1 MNGQMFEPKKNS
13 AWMSM
18 MILLGLTFAC
28 AFVVQVVVIVGILI
42 STGDIKSMLEGGG
55 NSLFSENTYVLYT
68 ILAASS
74 ISTFLLPSVFLQI
87 TEKNQY
93 RYFPSEPFQLKNYL
107 VLIFLFLL
115 VSNPAMELVS
125 RWNMDMKLPDFL
137 EKTETWMRSQ
147 EDQMK
152 ELTERLVMVDGIGML
167 MMNLL
172 VMAVIPA
179 IVEEY
184 YFRGALQNILGRLFN
199 NVHVAIWVTAIIFSA
214 IHVQFYG
221 FFPRMLLGL
230 IFGYAFVWSKNIWVP
245 IFAHFLNNASV
256 TIIAF
261 VYTRNGKT
269 YEDLQNAD
277 PYTIPFYISSI
288 IISVAI
294 AFYFYK
300 ISNQK
305 TKSNELKLD

>member
-1 MNGQMFEPKKNS
+1 
-13 AWMSM
+13 
-18 MILLGLTFAC
+18 
-28 AFVVQVVVIVGILI
+28 
-42 STGDIKSMLEGGG
+42 
-55 NSLFSENTYVLYT
+55 SLF
-68 ILAASS
+68 
-74 ISTFLLPSVFLQI
+74 LQL

-93 RYFPSEPFQLKNYL
+93 RYFPAEPFQLKNYL

-115 VSNPAMELVS
+115 VCNPMMELGS

-137 EKTETWMRSQ
+137 EKTELWRRSQ

-152 ELTERLVMVDGIGML
+152 ELTVQLVMVDSVGEV
-167 MMNLL
+167 MMNLR
-172 VMAVIPA
+172 VMAGIPA

-184 YFRGALQNILGRLFN
+184 DFRGALQNILVRLFK
-199 NVHVAIWVTAIIFSA
+199 NVHVAIWVTATIFSA
-214 IHVQFYG
+214 VPVQSYA

-230 IFGYAFVWSKNIWVP
+230 FFGYAFVWSKNIWVP

-305 TKSNELKLD
+305 

>member
-1 MNGQMFEPKKNS
+1 
-13 AWMSM
+13 MSM